1 MSYLQGRG
9 FVHIVDYEDMA
20 LQAVI
25 VLVSESSTGKD
36 RQGDNLLVEGTHMEV
51 PALVES
57 EELVTQ

>member
-1 MSYLQGRG
+1 
-9 FVHIVDYEDMA
+9 MA